1 VKWLV
6 KFLSSSVSRAPKVV
20 LASALAITIVL
31 LVFVPQQEQA
41 SGNEGFSPDSAEFV
55 AIQKIDELFSDN
67 SEVAVQIVIDGDAGD
82 ILTAEGLRT
91 YVTTRQA
98 IDSSRATELMVGRPE
113 GDVVGFFDPTLQ
125 AMQAQGV
132 DPLAASDEQVK
143 QFFLG
148 SFEQLPPE
156 VQELFGGLLGASADL
171 DEPSARAGL
180 MVVFLNLSVLED
192 DPDQAELQAIQL
204 DMAEKI
210 DEATEGFEVTA
221 EPFSFALLFSNQ
233 DEFQSEIGRLFG
245 TAFMIIVAI
254 LLVVLWIG
262 QRVTVGNLANREAL
276 RAAIVIGLVP
286 LAIVALISLFADVAG
301 TAFGMAGGAGVGLGI
316 YSFFAV
322 KYARWRRTNADMLLA
337 MAVIVMSII
346 WMNGFGVLLGPGYL
360 GVIGP
365 FSEFL
370 QILPILLIGL
380 GVDYAIHLTA
390 RYREEIGSGKDVIA
404 AAVRASRTV
413 GVALILATVTTAVG
427 FLTNIWS
434 PVTAIS
440 DFGILAAVGI
450 GSAFALMLTF
460 VPSVRILLDR
470 RAQEAGRLPSEAMG
484 QSENRFLPKLMG
496 AASVFARRAPAV
508 MVLIALTLGG
518 FGAWGWANLETRFS
532 FIDFVPEGS
541 ELLTTY
547 DTITEEFAGGF
558 GERTQVLVEGDDLG
572 TPDAH
577 NALALAQQNM
587 ADTPDVLT
595 FAGRAQA
602 ESPLSVIAQLTTPP
616 EAGGDPTLFDGE
628 FAAVAAELGLQQ
640 DLTVGPDADV
650 TGIYDAAAASAPEAM
665 RRVAVKEDGVYRY
678 IDVSVATQAGEQGA
692 AGLRDGLGEDFA
704 PLDSLEGVTAVATN
718 ENIVS
723 RGVVEAIQS
732 SQVWSLFLTIGAAML
747 LLIVNFWVEVRRPAL
762 GVLTMLPVALVV
774 LWVFGAMALSG
785 IPFNPVTAMIA
796 SIAIGIGVPYTI
808 HVTHRF
814 QEDRVRCET
823 PSEAIKSTMTHTGGA
838 LAGSAF
844 TTVAG
849 FGILVT
855 SSLKPFQQFGEVV
868 AYAIGFAMLGAVL
881 VLPSL
886 LVLWDRWHR
895 RRGDV
900 VLEGFHLEEMFA
912 E

>member
-1 VKWLV
+1 MKWLIKV
-6 KFLSSSVSRAPKVV
+6 LSSSVSRAPKAV
-20 LASALAITIVL
+20 LAGAIAVTL
-31 LVFVPQQEQA
+31 LLGFFVPQQEQA

-55 AIQKIDELFSDN
+55 ALETIDELFSDN
-67 SEVAVQIVIDGDAGD
+67 SEVAVQIVLDGDVGD
-82 ILTAEGLRT
+82 IITADGLRT
-91 YVTTRQA
+91 YVATRQA
-98 IDSSRATELMVGRPE
+98 IESSRAAELMVGRPD
-113 GDVVGFFDPTLQ
+113 GDIVGFFDPTLQ
-125 AMQAQGV
+125 AMQTEGV
-132 DPLAASDEQVK
+132 DPSSATDAQVK
-143 QFFLG
+143 QFFAG
-148 SFEQLPPE
+148 SFQQLPAD

-171 DEPSARAGL
+171 AQPSARAGL

-192 DPDQAELQAIQL
+192 DPDQTELQAIQVE
-204 DMAEKI
+204 MAAEI
-210 DEATEGFEVTA
+210 QEATDGLEVSA

-245 TAFMIIVAI
+245 TAFLIILAI
-254 LLVVLWIG
+254 LGFVFWIHPKG
-262 QRVTVGNLANREAL
+262 RMTRLAAL
-276 RAAIVIGLVP
+276 RRA
-286 LAIVALISLFADVAG
+286 SADVGLAL
-301 TAFGMAGGAGVGLGI
+301 GVI
-316 YSFFAV
+316 
-322 KYARWRRTNADMLLA
+322 
-337 MAVIVMSII
+337 IMSII
-346 WMNGFGVLLGPGYL
+346 WMNGLGVLLGPGFL
-360 GVIGP
+360 GIIGP
-365 FSEFL
+365 FNEFL

-390 RYREEIGSGKDVIA
+390 RYREEIGAGKDVVA

-434 PVTAIS
+434 PVTAIA
-440 DFGILAAVGI
+440 DFGVLAAVGI

-470 RAQEAGRLPSEAMG
+470 RAEAAGRLPTEAMG
-484 QSENRFLPKLMG
+484 HSENRFLPTLMG
-496 AASVFARRAPAV
+496 NASVFARRIPAI
-508 MVLIALTLGG
+508 MVVIALTLGG
-518 FGAWGWANLETRFS
+518 LGAWGWSNLDTRFS

-547 DTITEEFAGGF
+547 ETITEEFAGGF
-558 GERTQVLVEGDDLG
+558 GERTQVLVEGDDLA
-572 TPDAH
+572 TPAAH
-577 NALALAQQNM
+577 NALVLAQGNM

-602 ESPLSVIAQLTTPP
+602 ESPLSVLGQLTTPP
-616 EAGGDPTLFDGE
+616 EAGGDPTLYDAD
-628 FAAVAAELGLQQ
+628 FAAQAASRGLQEDLSVASDSDVAA
-640 DLTVGPDADV
+640 
-650 TGIYDAAAASAPEAM
+650 IYDAAAEAAPEAM
-665 RRVAVKEDGVYRY
+665 RRVAIKQDGAYRY

-692 AGLRDGLGEDFA
+692 AGLRDGLANDFE
-704 PLDSLEGVTAVATN
+704 PLASIDGISAVATN

-747 LLIVNFWVEVRRPAL
+747 LLIANFWIEVRRPAL

-808 HVTHRF
+808 HITHRY
-814 QEDRVRCET
+814 QEDRARFET
-823 PSEAIKSTMTHTGGA
+823 PAEAIRSTMTHTGGA

-849 FGILVT
+849 FGILMT
-855 SSLKPFQQFGEVV
+855 SSLKPFQQFGQVV

-895 RRGDV
+895 SRGDAIIDAS
-900 VLEGFHLEEMFA
+900 HLDEIFDTP
-912 E
+912 